1 MSQRYGFSVFFS
13 VSSYPAH
20 KVLKKPAKNPTLLG
34 WEIYIL
40 RNTMSENTAQA
51 KCCCAKMCCCHDT

>member
-1 MSQRYGFSVFFS
+1 MSQRYSFSVFFQLAVIQLIKFS
-13 VSSYPAH
+13 KKTA
-20 KVLKKPAKNPTLLG
+20 KKPTLSG